1 MVRVVMVLSRCRLH
15 CPILNSFTSRV
26 SLLVV
31 VTRQR
36 QVFFL
41 CSKFR
46 DYRKKRMPDQ
56 VPLRPKRE
64 HQRLW
69 QVSWTAFLHRSMLYQ
84 LSTQTFIWGSKLL
97 GYSGLGP
104 LLSSSK
110 SPVNKGQSIWERKP
124 CSQTARKSD
133 IRTSIHQWLCG
144 GEYDCAVVDTT
155 KHRQIQLGTG
165 KTYKL
170 SLVKKHPVTET
181 SALSITQKRLHPNRE

>member
-1 MVRVVMVLSRCRLH
+1 MVLSRCRLH
-15 CPILNSFTSRV
+15 CPTLNSFTSRV

-56 VPLRPKRE
+56 APLRPKRE
-64 HQRLW
+64 HQRLC
-69 QVSWTAFLHRSMLYQ
+69 QVSWTTFLHRSMLYQ
-84 LSTQTFIWGSKLL
+84 LPTQTCIWGSKLL

-110 SPVNKGQSIWERKP
+110 SPVNKGRSIWEGKP
-124 CSQTARKSD
+124 RSQTARKSD
-133 IRTSIHQWLCG
+133 IQTLIHQWLCG
-144 GEYDCAVVDTT
+144 GEYDQAPANTT
-155 KHRQIQLGTG
+155 RHRQNVQIISCQ
-165 KTYKL
+165 KT
-170 SLVKKHPVTET
+170 PTD
-181 SALSITQKRLHPNRE
+181 